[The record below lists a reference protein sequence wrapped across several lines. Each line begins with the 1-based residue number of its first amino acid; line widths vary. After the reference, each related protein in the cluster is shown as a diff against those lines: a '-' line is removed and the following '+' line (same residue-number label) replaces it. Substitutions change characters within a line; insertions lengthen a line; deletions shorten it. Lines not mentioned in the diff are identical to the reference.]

1 VSLACSLVWDK
12 PNDLFS
18 FDATVLGQVV
28 DAGVIN
34 TSTASV
40 VPLPAAAWLLIS
52 AIAGW
57 AGAKRLS
64 RLKDTA

>member
-1 VSLACSLVWDK
+1 MSLACSLVWDK

-34 TSTASV
+34 TSTASA
-40 VPLPAAAWLLIS
+40 VPLPAAWLLIS
-52 AIAGW
+52 AMAGL
-57 AGAKRLS
+57 AGAKRSLRS
-64 RLKDTA
+64 KDTA